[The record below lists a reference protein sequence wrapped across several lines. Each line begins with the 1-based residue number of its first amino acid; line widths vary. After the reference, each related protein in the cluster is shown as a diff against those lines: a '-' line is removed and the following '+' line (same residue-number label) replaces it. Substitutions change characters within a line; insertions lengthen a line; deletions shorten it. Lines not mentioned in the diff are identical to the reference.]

1 MSEEEEILKQ
11 TIIEEEKPKS
21 ALAEKLKEKK
31 KVQRKKNIKIG
42 AIFIVIAFIS
52 YIVWWGTR
60 SYKATE
66 EYGICRSLLELFIP
80 YPHTIYVSE
89 IKPLRDGSLKLWYT
103 HIDAFGEY
111 RMEEFICGLERDA
124 KTGALKL
131 SSIKVNKVYIDKLKI
146 KHLNN
151 ALIYFQENP
160 LVLNWPAALPDSIDN
175 LHLDFNAVRK
185 IILNIQK

>member
-11 TIIEEEKPKS
+11 TIIEEEKPSS
-21 ALAEKLKEKK
+21 ALAEKLAEKK
-31 KVQRKKNIKIG
+31 AIQRKKNIKKG
-42 AIFIVIAFIS
+42 AALVVLALIA
-52 YIVWWGTR
+52 YIVWWGTK
-60 SYKATE
+60 SYKATA

-103 HIDAFGEY
+103 HIDAFGGY
-111 RMEEFICGLERDA
+111 RLEEFLCKLTRDTD
-124 KTGALKL
+124 TGALKL
-131 SSIKVNKVYIDKLKI
+131 SEIKVNKVYIDNAKI

-160 LVLNWPAALPDSIDN
+160 LVLNWPTALPDSIND

-185 IILNIQK
+185 IRLNILK